1 MNILLSS
8 KKETIDT
15 IGKIKENIESY
26 QSKIDELN
34 KRKEEL
40 EKSKN
45 YLSNPSTSPLLFYFY
60 SGRDSLDIFNPNIYN
75 NYFFNYQTNEFMVTS
90 SQNKPYIEY
99 PNAIDISKYFEDI
112 DEELIND
119 NMEVTL
125 KYISI
130 RINRFVDYLINE
142 YDPETWDI
150 LTGLVKESLKNGKYT
165 LKK

>member
-60 SGRDSLDIFNPNIYN
+60 SGRDSLDIF
-75 NYFFNYQTNEFMVTS
+75 
-90 SQNKPYIEY
+90 
-99 PNAIDISKYFEDI
+99 KYFEDI